1 MKQLSLA
8 MILFPCMVSGLF
20 ALSPADAAF
29 LLQRT
34 GFNATPMKIAALA
47 PLSRDEAIRAI
58 VDQAAASVQAYAV
71 APPPWTKDSPDLV
84 RRLRLK
90 GIAPAQAAERRKTY
104 QEELRRRSI
113 QLQEWDIEEMVH
125 APSPFAE
132 RMVLF
137 WHNNFTSSLAKVR
150 DPGLLFNQDRI
161 IRKYAFGS
169 FSQMLRAVAKDP
181 AMIVYLDNETN
192 SKGKPNENFARE
204 VMELFTLGEG
214 NYTEPDVKAS
224 ARAFTGW
231 RVNYR
236 TATYQFDRRLHDN
249 GVKTFLGHTGNLGGD
264 DILTIILQQPAA
276 ALFLTD
282 KLWREFISPNP
293 DQPTVERLAES
304 FRSSGYQIEP
314 LLIQLLETQAFWA
327 PANREMLVKS
337 PVDLVVGTVRSL
349 GVDSINPIL
358 LVRATRELGQDLFN
372 PPTVK
377 GWPVGVGWINSQTLI
392 LRHEVLSRLIAAD
405 AAGLKKSLLTP
416 AYQLY

>member
-8 MILFPCMVSGLF
+8 MILAACMASSLF
-20 ALSPADAAF
+20 ALSAKDAAY

-34 GFNATPMKIAALA
+34 GFNASPTEIAALS
-47 PLSRDEAIRAI
+47 PLSRDQAVQTI
-58 VDQAAASVQAYAV
+58 VDRAAASVRSYAV
-71 APPPWTKDSPDLV
+71 PPPRWTNASPNLV
-84 RRLRLK
+84 PRPKLK
-90 GIAPAQAAERRKTY
+90 GLAPSQAAEKRKAY
-104 QEELRRRSI
+104 QEELRRRSL
-113 QLQEWDIEEMVH
+113 QLQEWDIEQMV
-125 APSPFAE
+125 ASSSPLAE

-137 WHNNFTSSLAKVR
+137 WHNNFTSSLVKVR
-150 DPGLLFNQDRI
+150 DPGLLFNQDRL

-169 FSQMLRAVAKDP
+169 FAKMLHAVAKDP

-236 TATYQFDRRLHDN
+236 TAAFQFAPKLHDN
-249 GVKTFLGHTGNLGGD
+249 GVKTFLGQTGDFGGD
-264 DILTIILQQPAA
+264 DILNIILQQKAA

-282 KLWREFISPNP
+282 KLWREFVSPTP
-293 DQPTVERLAES
+293 DQPTVERLATS

-314 LLIQLLETQAFWA
+314 LLIQLLESPAFWA
-327 PANREMLVKS
+327 PSNREMLVKS
-337 PVDLVVGTVRSL
+337 PVDLVVGSVRSL
-349 GVDSINPIL
+349 GLESINPIF

-392 LRHEVLSRLIAAD
+392 LRHQVLSRLIAVD
-405 AAGLKKSLLTP
+405 AEGLRKSLLAP